1 MGDGKLIEISIPI
14 FLRPLMREILSI
26 GKSLKIIRYLEAK
39 EKTKLFEE
47 LVDFKKLFKQ
57 KLQEHRL
64 ALHSTDHLLDKE
76 IKSCASANLNV
87 AWTTKHTVS
96 NMMTES
102 AEVKNMR

>member
-47 LVDFKKLFKQ
+47 LVDFKKLFK
-57 KLQEHRL
+57 
-64 ALHSTDHLLDKE
+64 
-76 IKSCASANLNV
+76 
-87 AWTTKHTVS
+87 
-96 NMMTES
+96 
-102 AEVKNMR
+102 